1 MIQTADIGVG
11 ISGQE
16 GMQAVMASDFAIAR
30 FRFLERLMLVHGH
43 WCYDRLARFAGIM
56 FYKSLVSARPIRCL
70 TVCCELGG
78 GAAVFVLVAAGF
90 VLAASGFVLVAAG
103 FVLAA
108 VVFVLV
114 AVGFA
119 LAAARFVKLQSYGK
133 CFFPCFHPA
142 ASLCGTQRVNIS
154 QSVSQ
159 SKWFLCGM
167 VQIHIHSKH
176 LS

>member
-78 GAAVFVLVAAGF
+78 VAAWFVLVAAGF
-90 VLAASGFVLVAAG
+90 VLVAAVCVLAASGFVLAAAGLVLVAAG

-108 VVFVLV
+108 VVLF
-114 AVGFA
+114 
-119 LAAARFVKLQSYGK
+119 
-133 CFFPCFHPA
+133 
-142 ASLCGTQRVNIS
+142 
-154 QSVSQ
+154 
-159 SKWFLCGM
+159 W
-167 VQIHIHSKH
+167 
-176 LS
+176 